1 MNELAQVLLIAI
13 QLFAILDPPG
23 SIPAFLA
30 LTEGKDESRRAR
42 LARTT
47 TWLVLGLMVL
57 FALIGNY
64 VLTALGISIESLK
77 LGGGL
82 LLLALSLDLVLG
94 SRKEGN
100 DEDEGAI
107 VPVATPLLVG
117 PGTITTLIILSAYH
131 PVHVLLAAVALVS
144 AMAYACLRFSNALVR
159 LVGRTGVKAMSR
171 LMAVLIAAMA
181 VEMIHSALL
190 AWGIAK
196 S

>member
-1 MNELAQVLLIAI
+1 
-13 QLFAILDPPG
+13 
-23 SIPAFLA
+23 
-30 LTEGKDESRRAR
+30 
-42 LARTT
+42 
-47 TWLVLGLMVL
+47 MVL

-64 VLTALGISIESLK
+64 VLTALGVSIESLK
-77 LGGGL
+77 LGGG

-100 DEDEGAI
+100 DKDEGAI
-107 VPVATPLLVG
+107 APVATPLLVG

>member
-1 MNELAQVLLIAI
+1 MEELAQVLLIAI

-30 LTEGKDESRRAR
+30 LTEGQDESGRAR

-47 TWLVLGLMVL
+47 TWLVMGLMVL
-57 FALIGNY
+57 FALVGNY
-64 VLTALGISIESLK
+64 VLAALGISVESLK

-94 SRKEGN
+94 SRREESG
-100 DEDEGAI
+100 EDESVV

-144 AMAYACLRFSNALVR
+144 AMAYACLRFSSALVR
-159 LVGRTGVKAMSR
+159 LLGKTGIKAMSR
-171 LMAVLIAAMA
+171 LMAVLVAAMA

-190 AWGIAK
+190 AWGIAEN
-196 S
+196 